1 MRREDLD
8 LYRGMLGTT
17 GDIPQEVSE
26 LHERFSDYLR
36 GFTKFASLSPS
47 VAALILALSVK
58 EETSNGKR
66 VTVDGRPGTYI
77 SKWKAGT
84 VRVKFD
90 DDDKAFRVI
99 SEADVKYE

>member
-8 LYRGMLGTT
+8 LYRRMLGTT

-26 LHERFSDYLR
+26 LHARFSDYLK
-36 GFTKFASLSPS
+36 GFAKGAVTPTI
-47 VAALILALSVK
+47 AALILALSVK